1 MIKNQDRSGWF
12 GASDTC
18 HMMGSFQ
25 TRTFARFWL
34 EKQGLRQNQ
43 VRTPQMLA
51 GTAYEH
57 RILAAIGV
65 RQMDRQ
71 IKKRSLRLRVN
82 LDGETP
88 ERIEEVKTHA
98 APVFHLSRAYW
109 MQAQVEMFAA
119 NKPLEIVA
127 YRLEP
132 EDYGN
137 CYRPIDPERITRHPV
152 LRDEAWLQEQYL
164 PRLRY
169 LAWCLKR
176 GVWPNETGI
185 GCGGRADR
193 VV

>member
-1 MIKNQDRSGWF
+1 
-12 GASDTC
+12 
-18 HMMGSFQ
+18 
-25 TRTFARFWL
+25 
-34 EKQGLRQNQ
+34 
-43 VRTPQMLA
+43 MLA
-51 GTAYEH
+51 GSADEH

-65 RQMDRQ
+65 HQMDRQ
-71 IKKRSLRLRVN
+71 IKKRGLRLRVN

-88 ERIEEVKTHA
+88 ARIEEVKTHA

-132 EDYGN
+132 EDYEN
-137 CYRPIDPERITRHPV
+137 FYRPIDPARITRHPV

-176 GVWPNETGI
+176 GRFPSES
-185 GCGGRADR
+185 DLS
-193 VV
+193 

>member
-18 HMMGSFQ
+18 HMMGGFQ

-34 EKQGLRQNQ
+34 EKQGLRQNR

-51 GTAYEH
+51 GSAYEH

-65 RQMDRQ
+65 HQ
-71 IKKRSLRLRVN
+71 
-82 LDGETP
+82 
-88 ERIEEVKTHA
+88 
-98 APVFHLSRAYW
+98 

-132 EDYGN
+132 EDYEN
-137 CYRPIDPERITRHPV
+137 FYRPIDPARITRHPV

-176 GVWPNETGI
+176 GRFPSES
-185 GCGGRADR
+185 DLS
-193 VV
+193 

>member
-12 GASDTC
+12 GASDAC

-43 VRTPQMLA
+43 IRTPQMLA

-65 RQMDRQ
+65 RQTDRQ

-119 NKPLEIVA
+119 KKPLEIVA
-127 YRLEP
+127 YRLLP
-132 EDYGN
+132 EDYEN
-137 CYRPIDPERITRHPV
+137 WLMPVDTNRISRLPV
-152 LRDEAWLQEQYL
+152 GYDEMWIKEKYL
-164 PRLRY
+164 PRLKY
-169 LAWCLKR
+169 LAKCLRK
-176 GVWPNETGI
+176 GEWPDAHAAI
-185 GCGGRADR
+185 
-193 VV
+193 

>member
-1 MIKNQDRSGWF
+1 MSTG
-12 GASDTC
+12 
-18 HMMGSFQ
+18 
-25 TRTFARFWL
+25 FW
-34 EKQGLRQNQ
+34 
-43 VRTPQMLA
+43 
-51 GTAYEH
+51 
-57 RILAAIGV
+57 AAIGV

-137 CYRPIDPERITRHPV
+137 FYRPIDPERITRTLSCGMKHGC
-152 LRDEAWLQEQYL
+152 RSSTC
-164 PRLRY
+164 R
-169 LAWCLKR
+169 
-176 GVWPNETGI
+176 
-185 GCGGRADR
+185 GCGIWHG
-193 VV
+193 V